1 MLYSIKNRDVL
12 ENLIE
17 LVSLQSQV
25 KAVKLQVKLG
35 KQIFHEDMR
44 KRFEPDADTTKNSPT
59 DFTKTMMLT
68 CKGNN
73 KALEN
78 LDEKL

>member
-1 MLYSIKNRDVL
+1 M
-12 ENLIE
+12 
-17 LVSLQSQV
+17 
-25 KAVKLQVKLG
+25 KLQDKLG

-44 KRFEPDADTTKNSPT
+44 KRSELDADTTKKSPK

-68 CKGNN
+68 GKGNN
-73 KALEN
+73 KALEK